1 MKNHENKSESVKIR
15 LTKTELDS
23 IRKTAEEYSDTVS
36 NVMRN
41 VLFNNQLDLCSSV
54 RSELIRQQI
63 YNLIQHIS
71 MPKASREN
79 LIKELN
85 NYDGRWN

>member
-1 MKNHENKSESVKIR
+1 MRNHENKTESVKIR

-23 IRKTAEEYSDTVS
+23 IRKTAEEHSDTVS
-36 NVMRN
+36 NVIRDI
-41 VLFNNQLDLCSSV
+41 LFKKQRDLCSSI
-54 RSELIRQQI
+54 RTELIRQKT
-63 YNLIQHIS
+63 YNLIQHIA

>member
-1 MKNHENKSESVKIR
+1 MKNHENKTESVKIR

-54 RSELIRQQI
+54 RSELIRQKT
-63 YNLIQHIS
+63 YNLIQHIA

>member
-1 MKNHENKSESVKIR
+1 MKSHENKSESVKNR

-63 YNLIQHIS
+63 YNLIQHTA
-71 MPKASREN
+71 MPKESREN

-85 NYDGRWN
+85 NYDRRRH

>member
-1 MKNHENKSESVKIR
+1 MKNHENKTESVKIR

-23 IRKTAEEYSDTVS
+23 IRKTAEEHSDTVS
-36 NVMRN
+36 NVIRDI
-41 VLFNNQLDLCSSV
+41 LFKKQRDLCSSI
-54 RSELIRQQI
+54 RAELIRQKT
-63 YNLIQHIS
+63 YNLIQHIA

-85 NYDGRWN
+85 NYDRRWN